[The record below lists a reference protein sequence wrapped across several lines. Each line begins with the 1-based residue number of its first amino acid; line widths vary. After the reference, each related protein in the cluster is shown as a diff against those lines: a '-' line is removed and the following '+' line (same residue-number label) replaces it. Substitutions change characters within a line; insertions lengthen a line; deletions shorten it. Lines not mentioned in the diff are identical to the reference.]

1 MTPNQIARKPCFEGI
16 YDDSEMVTVALT
28 KRSKKMLKKSQISI
42 DNRFQDRYSSY

>member
-28 KRSKKMLKKSQISI
+28 KSKQKNVKKIT
-42 DNRFQDRYSSY
+42 NFY